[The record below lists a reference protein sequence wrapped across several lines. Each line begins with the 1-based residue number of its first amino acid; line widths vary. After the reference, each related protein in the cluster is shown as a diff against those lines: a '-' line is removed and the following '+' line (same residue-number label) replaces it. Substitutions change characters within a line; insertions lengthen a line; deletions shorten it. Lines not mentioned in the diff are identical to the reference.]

1 MFQGA
6 AVGGI
11 DFTAV
16 AVIARELAALHK
28 LGAQVAV
35 VVGGG
40 NMFRGRDARNRSVG
54 RVTADSLGMLGTIM
68 NAMALRAVLERQ
80 PAEAVVFSAV
90 PVAGMVEPY
99 QLDEAARALRNKK
112 IIILA
117 GGTGNPY
124 FSTDTAVVLR
134 ALELTA
140 GAVFKATK
148 TDGVYDK
155 DPFVEKNAKKY
166 DTLTYAIALKKKL
179 GVMDQ
184 TAFALAA
191 NNDLPIVV
199 FKFEPGA
206 LVAAAQGKKIGTI
219 VQDRV

>member
-1 MFQGA
+1 MSKSIYRRILVKISGEMFQGA
-6 AVGGI
+6 AAGGI

-99 QLDEAARALRNKK
+99 QLDEAARALRNKSIK
-112 IIILA
+112 ITCLA
-117 GGTGNPY
+117 RGVPVGGTLEY
-124 FSTDTAVVLR
+124 MDRLTVCK
-134 ALELTA
+134 ALLERRD
-140 GAVFKATK
+140 F
-148 TDGVYDK
+148 
-155 DPFVEKNAKKY
+155 
-166 DTLTYAIALKKKL
+166 
-179 GVMDQ
+179 
-184 TAFALAA
+184 
-191 NNDLPIVV
+191 
-199 FKFEPGA
+199 
-206 LVAAAQGKKIGTI
+206 
-219 VQDRV
+219 

>member
-1 MFQGA
+1 MFQGKEH
-6 AVGGI
+6 GGI
-11 DFTAV
+11 SFSVMETV
-16 AVIARELAALHK
+16 ARELMALQK
-28 LGAQVAV
+28 IGVQVAV

-40 NMFRGRDARNRSVG
+40 NMFRGRDVRNRTVG

-68 NAMALRAVLERQ
+68 NAIALRAVLERLE
-80 PAEAVVFSAV
+80 AEAVIFSAV
-90 PVAGMVEPY
+90 PVAGMAEAY
-99 QLDEAARALRNKK
+99 QLEDAARALRNKK
-112 IIILA
+112 IVILA

-140 GAVFKATK
+140 AAVFKATK

-155 DPFVEKNAKKY
+155 DPFKHKDAKKF
-166 DTLTYAIALKKKL
+166 DEVTYATALKLRL

-206 LVAAAQGKKIGTI
+206 LVDAARGKKIGT
-219 VQDRV
+219 VVKDA